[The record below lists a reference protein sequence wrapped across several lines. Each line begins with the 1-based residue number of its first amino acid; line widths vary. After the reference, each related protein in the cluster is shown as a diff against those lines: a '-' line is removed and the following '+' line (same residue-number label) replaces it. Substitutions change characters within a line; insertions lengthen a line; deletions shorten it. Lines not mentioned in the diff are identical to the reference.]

1 MPEYRLPE
9 QEASQQA
16 EQRSVAEFEA
26 ALEAD
31 EHADNYVL
39 LTVIFATVLF
49 FSGISGK
56 FQWRVIDAAVLTFG
70 VLVLLGGLVLLLQ
83 MPIQ

>member
-9 QEASQQA
+9 QDAA
-16 EQRSVAEFEA
+16 EQKDELATTKFEDA
-26 ALEAD
+26 AEAD
-31 EHADNYVL
+31 GFADNYVL

-49 FSGISGK
+49 FSGIAGK
-56 FQWRVIDAAVLTFG
+56 FQWRVIDGLTLG
-70 VLVLLGGLVLLLQ
+70 LGIIALLVGLVMLTQ

>member
-1 MPEYRLPE
+1 MPEYRLP
-9 QEASQQA
+9 QQDAARQA
-16 EQRSVAEFEA
+16 EQLSEEQFQI

-39 LTVIFATVLF
+39 LTVIFAMVLF

-56 FQWRVIDAAVLTFG
+56 FQWRVIDAAVLTLG
-70 VLVLLGGLVLLLQ
+70 VLVSLGGLVLLFQ